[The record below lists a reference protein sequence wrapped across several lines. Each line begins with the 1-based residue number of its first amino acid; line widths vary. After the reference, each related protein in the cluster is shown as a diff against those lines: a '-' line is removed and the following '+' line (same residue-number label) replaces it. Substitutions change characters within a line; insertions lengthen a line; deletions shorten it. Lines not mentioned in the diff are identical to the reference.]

1 MSCILYYSNYCQHS
15 TKLLQNITKMSVD
28 KQIHFICIDNR
39 EQNQGKTFIIMKDG
53 SKMIMPENVT
63 KVPALMLLNDNYKV
77 IYGESIISYINRLRP
92 QEPSNQVST
101 QMHQNQ
107 NLSNN
112 SSFNQEPS
120 CFSFSNTGSFHTLYI
135 LNNLIS
141 EDFILLES
149 DLLYDKSV
157 ITHLLKEDANDIII
171 SSDFTNSGDEVYVIQ
186 EDKRLIKLTKLLD
199 KSEIPESEFVG
210 ISKISLSLY
219 QKMCK
224 NYEGIDSSKIEYE
237 ELFNNC
243 AEENKI
249 FIKNIKQL
257 PWCEIDNKTHYKRA
271 IDVVSPK
278 IIQNEKI

>member
-1 MSCILYYSNYCQHS
+1 MLRKDLKTLSIKKMTKIAVILAAGLGSRIKEFSSIKPKGFIEINGISLIERSINILTNAGISKIYIGTGYKSAFYDQLQSKYPCITTL
-15 TKLLQNITKMSVD
+15 K
-28 KQIHFICIDNR
+28 
-39 EQNQGKTFIIMKDG
+39 
-53 SKMIMPENVT
+53 NV
-63 KVPALMLLNDNYKV
+63 N
-77 IYGESIISYINRLRP
+77 
-92 QEPSNQVST
+92 
-101 QMHQNQ
+101 
-107 NLSNN
+107 
-112 SSFNQEPS
+112 
-120 CFSFSNTGSFHTLYI
+120 FSNTGSFHTLYI

-141 EDFILLES
+141 ENFILLES

-157 ITHLLKEDANDIII
+157 ITTLLKEDDNDIII

-186 EDKRLIKLTKLLD
+186 EDNRLIKLTKSPD
-199 KSEIPESEFVG
+199 KSEIPDSEFVG

-271 IDVVSPK
+271 LDVVSPK